1 MTPGADFEAA
11 RPLPAADGLA
21 ARSGDGES
29 GGTWWSQRFIEVLE
43 SFGVGSRLERGRSYA
58 LGGQV
63 TELEVEPGIV
73 LAKVQGTRYTPYRVR
88 IRARLL
94 SEHQWRRAERA
105 LAAQAL
111 PLAQLL
117 AGQMPRDVEQVL
129 EACKL
134 TLFPDAYA
142 DLKASCTCPDAENP
156 CKHIAA
162 VYYLLAERFDADPLA
177 IFTWRGRPA
186 EELLS
191 GLRARR
197 SRASRQTRMPAAI
210 PAEAVATP
218 ASASFWFVGPE
229 LADLRI
235 SPLAGE
241 APDTLLRQHGPA
253 PVATGES
260 NVTEVLAEMYVQLA
274 EAAERRALA
283 EQHGRGRPI

>member
-1 MTPGADFEAA
+1 MPAADFEAA
-11 RPLPAADGLA
+11 RPLPAVDGLA
-21 ARSGDGES
+21 ARGGDAEPGA
-29 GGTWWSQRFIEVLE
+29 TWWSQRFIELLE
-43 SFGVGSRLERGRSYA
+43 SFGVGSRLERGRCYA

-63 TELEVEPGIV
+63 TELDVEPGIV

-94 SEHQWRRAERA
+94 SEHQWRHAERA

-117 AGQMPRDVEQVL
+117 AGQMPRDVEQIL

-134 TLFPDAYA
+134 TLFPAAYA

-186 EELLS
+186 EELLG

-197 SRASRQTRMPAAI
+197 SRATRQTRTPAVM
-210 PAEAVATP
+210 PAEAVARP
-218 ASASFWFVGPE
+218 ASASFWCAGPE

-241 APDTLLRQHGPA
+241 APDTLLRQLGPA
-253 PVATGES
+253 PVATAET
-260 NVTEVLAEMYVQLA
+260 NATEVLAEMYVQLA

-283 EQHGRGRPI
+283 EQHARPGSI